1 MKTFYLLIAVWAL
14 GVTGCS
20 QHQERSS
27 ARPEPLPS
35 LPEKSTPDRS
45 GRLRTRT
52 MSNLP
57 ESGKRGV
64 VTQPTEAMNTAPVH
78 YSMPGRRV
86 SHVSV
91 PGKYV
96 ALTFD
101 DGPSASLTPKILD
114 ILKRHQA
121 RGTFFVLGEN
131 VARNKAIVA
140 RAAAE
145 GHEIASHSWNHPNLS
160 RIGMEQVRSQ
170 VERTNDVI
178 EAASGRRPS
187 LLRPPYGATNKG
199 IIDALYH
206 EYGLTS
212 VLWDVDTRDWSHPGV
227 DVVINRAVG
236 QAKSG
241 SIILV
246 HDIHAS
252 TLAAIEG
259 IVTGLQGRGFRL
271 VTVSEL
277 IALGRR
283 AAGST
288 QTGSPVDPTP
298 LPSSPVGASASEK
311 AELAPIPVP
320 VELSAERPK
329 AQGEAS
335 VGKVIPTEVRNDW
348 LRPASGGASISGTSA
363 VEGE

>member
-1 MKTFYLLIAVWAL
+1 MKTFYLLIAVWVL
-14 GVTGCS
+14 GVAGCS
-20 QHQERSS
+20 QHQESSS
-27 ARPEPLPS
+27 AGSEPLPS
-35 LPEKSTPDRS
+35 LPEKSTPDQS

-52 MSNLP
+52 VRNLP
-57 ESGKRGV
+57 ERGEQGV
-64 VTQPTEAMNTAPVH
+64 VSQSAEAKNTAPVH

-91 PGKYV
+91 PGKFV

-178 EAASGRRPS
+178 EASSGRRPS

-199 IIDALYH
+199 IIDALYN

-277 IALGRR
+277 ISLGRR
-283 AAGST
+283 AAVST
-288 QTGSPVDPTP
+288 QSGATVEPTP
-298 LPSSPVGASASEK
+298 LPASPVEASASEK
-311 AELAPIPVP
+311 VELAPIPAP
-320 VELSAERPK
+320 VELSTERPK

-335 VGKVIPTEVRNDW
+335 VSKVVPTEVRNDW